1 MEQQNKLKDSVLR
14 FFHDLFDL
22 MVVNWLWILC
32 CIPVVTIGP
41 ATCGMYAVTLKLARE
56 EAVNPLKD
64 FFRGLR
70 DNFAAGLI
78 LELLCALLLAFTA
91 GDIWFARNQ
100 TGFMQYL
107 YIALA
112 GFTAILCMSL
122 ISHGFALQV
131 MFRNTLKQ
139 QILNAFKLTLVAPGK
154 TILIACVLMI
164 PVIAALTL
172 QPAVL
177 QVIGFLYLVMGFS
190 GPVYGASRILRNIFD
205 RVNGAP
211 VVDMP
216 PVSEE

>member
-56 EAVNPLKD
+56 EPVNPLKD

-91 GDIWFARNQ
+91 GDIWFVRNQ